1 MITRSEQLFE
11 EYCLSRDYRCERF
24 PISHGGRF
32 PDYLIRTPTGEVIC
46 EVKQIDPNEDDIA
59 FDTDLVNHGQA
70 SSQRILGKRVRAAI
84 ANAAGQLKRFKG
96 EARPCIAV
104 LFDNTYAHYLTSA
117 DIDQLCSGNPQ
128 LCLGSMRMDPMLA
141 PWLRMAATGS

>member
-59 FDTDLVNHGQA
+59 FDTDHGQA
-70 SSQRILGKRVRAAI
+70 NKRGKRVRAAI
-84 ANAAGQLKRFKG
+84 ANAAGR
-96 EARPCIAV
+96 
-104 LFDNTYAHYLTSA
+104 S
-117 DIDQLCSGNPQ
+117 
-128 LCLGSMRMDPMLA
+128 
-141 PWLRMAATGS
+141 